1 MLFRQIKYFLTIA
14 DSGSFSEAAA
24 QCFISQSAVSQ
35 QISALETE
43 LGVKLLERTPR
54 GVILTEAGRYL
65 YEHGKKLIS
74 EAEKLKQGVQAAA
87 YKSEERFS
95 VAYLTGSAPEYL
107 PRALC
112 AFKKLHKDI
121 AVDVYGT
128 GFLNAFADLDSGR
141 ADIVLAAR
149 SFGDGFEEKY
159 LYSTPCFAAIS
170 SMYSCEPQEFVTAA
184 DLKDLPCIIVAENND
199 RDAEQRY
206 LREFFGMKNSFLVAA
221 SEEEAELM
229 VAAGNGFMLTDN
241 EEPHP
246 GIKKVPFYTGGSRA
260 ERRYYLYTDNCT
272 NKYVQDFIQI
282 MLRLC
287 ATQQPDEV
295 VE

>member
-35 QISALETE
+35 QISSLETE
-43 LGVKLLERTPR
+43 LGVQLLERTPR

-65 YEHGKKLIS
+65 YEHGKQLIS
-74 EAEKLKQGVQAAA
+74 EAEKLKQCVQAAA
-87 YKSEERFS
+87 YKSDERFS
-95 VAYLTGSAPEYL
+95 VTYVTGSAPEYL

-112 AFKKLHKDI
+112 AFKKQHKDI
-121 AVDVYGT
+121 SVEVYGT

-149 SFGDGFEEKY
+149 IFGDGFEEKY

-170 SMYSCEPQEFVTAA
+170 SMYSCGPQEFVTAA

-199 RDAEQRY
+199 RNAEQRY

-221 SEEEAELM
+221 SEEEAGLM

-241 EEPHP
+241 EKPRP

-272 NKYVQDFIQI
+272 NKYVRDFIQI